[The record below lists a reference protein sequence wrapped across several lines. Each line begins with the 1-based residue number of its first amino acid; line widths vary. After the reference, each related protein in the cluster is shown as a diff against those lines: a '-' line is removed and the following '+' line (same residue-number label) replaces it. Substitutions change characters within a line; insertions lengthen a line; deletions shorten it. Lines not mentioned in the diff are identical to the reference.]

1 MKKKI
6 PVLGCNCYLKCM
18 GCYYIV
24 GNLRPFPHVLR
35 SCGTFIN
42 SMNILFLIHQ
52 GESETSSLPTIH
64 IFHLLYNYY
73 KQYYAILHSFIK
85 NSLNKKLHWI
95 RLFVLIM
102 CTSFLMKKAYIGT
115 AYCLIHLFTLKKY
128 MLKLNLKSKLFVF
141 RGMKTMI
148 ML

>member
-24 GNLRPFPHVLR
+24 RNLRPFPHVLR

-42 SMNILFLIHQ
+42 SMNIFFLIHQ

-64 IFHLLYNYY
+64 IFHLLYNY

-95 RLFVLIM
+95 RLFVIIM

-115 AYCLIHLFTLKKY
+115 AYCLIHLFSLKKIY
-128 MLKLNLKSKLFVF
+128 VKIKFEIETLCF
-141 RGMKTMI
+141 
-148 ML
+148 